1 MSTTTVTPE
10 RDVRRSTSAHAAAG
24 APRTTLP
31 RVVRS
36 EWIKLR
42 SLRSTW
48 IMLGGLVVSIV
59 AFGLISAAV
68 ATGSVSTQG
77 GGPAFAGASPVDTVL
92 TGANFG
98 IIIVAVM
105 GVLVGA
111 REYSSGLIRTSI
123 AVVPRRWPVL
133 LGKVITFLALLVP
146 AVLVSVLVSF
156 FAGTAILTSA
166 GVASTTWSAVGVAGA
181 VLGTMG
187 YLVGIGVIG
196 LCLGILLRSVGAG
209 LGVLI
214 GGILFLPTLASALLP
229 ASWDSVLKYLP
240 SNAGLSFT
248 SVEPVDS
255 MLSYGAGL
263 AVFVLWVVLAVGSA
277 TWALMK
283 RDA

>member
-48 IMLGGLVVSIV
+48 IVLGGLVVSIV
-59 AFGLISAAV
+59 AFGLVSAAV
-68 ATGSVSTQG
+68 AAGSVSTQG
-77 GGPAFAGASPVDTVL
+77 GGPAFADAGPVDTVL
-92 TGANFG
+92 TGASFG

-133 LGKVITFLALLVP
+133 LGKVLTFLALLVP

-181 VLGTMG
+181 VLGTIG

-248 SVEPVDS
+248 SVAPVDS

-263 AVFVLWVVLAVGSA
+263 AVFVAWVVLALGSA
-277 TWALMK
+277 TWALMR

>member
-48 IMLGGLVVSIV
+48 IVLGGLVVSIV
-59 AFGLISAAV
+59 AFGLVSAAV
-68 ATGSVSTQG
+68 AAGSVSTQG
-77 GGPAFAGASPVDTVL
+77 GGPAFADAGPVDTGL
-92 TGANFG
+92 TGASFG

-133 LGKVITFLALLVP
+133 LGKVLTFLALLVP

-181 VLGTMG
+181 VLGTIG

-248 SVEPVDS
+248 SVAPVDS

-263 AVFVLWVVLAVGSA
+263 AVFVAWVVLALGSA
-277 TWALMK
+277 TWALMR

>member
-1 MSTTTVTPE
+1 MSTTVVTPD
-10 RDVRRSTSAHAAAG
+10 RDVRPLTSTHVAPG
-24 APRTTLP
+24 APCTTLP

-59 AFGLISAAV
+59 AFGLVSAAV
-68 ATGSVSTQG
+68 ATGSVSSQG
-77 GGPAFAGASPVDTVL
+77 GGPTFAGASPVDTVL

-111 REYSSGLIRTSI
+111 REYSSGLIGTSI

-133 LGKVITFLALLVP
+133 LGKVLTFLALLVP

-181 VLGTMG
+181 VLGTIG

-229 ASWDSVLKYLP
+229 ASWDSVLRYLP

>member
-1 MSTTTVTPE
+1 MSTTTVAQE
-10 RDVRRSTSAHAAAG
+10 LDVRPSTSRSPKD
-24 APRTTLP
+24 APRTSLA
-31 RVVRS
+31 RVVRA

-48 IMLGGLVVSIV
+48 VMLGALVTAIV
-59 AFGLISAAV
+59 AFGLIAAEV
-68 ATGSVSTQG
+68 ATGSVTTQG
-77 GGPAFAGASPVDTVL
+77 GGPALGGASPVDIVL

-111 REYSSGLIRTSI
+111 REYSSGLIRTTI

-133 LGKVITFLALLVP
+133 VGKLVTFLGVLLP
-146 AVLVSVLVSF
+146 AVLASVLVSF
-156 FAGTAILTSA
+156 FAGTAILTAA
-166 GVASTTWSAVGVAGA
+166 GVASTTWSAAGVAGA
-181 VLGTMG
+181 VLGTIG

-229 ASWDSVLKYLP
+229 DSWDSVLKYLP
-240 SNAGLSFT
+240 SNAGMSFT
-248 SVEPVDS
+248 SLDQAGS

-263 AVFVLWVVLAVGSA
+263 AVFVAWCVLAVVA
-277 TWALMK
+277 AAWTLVR

>member
-1 MSTTTVTPE
+1 MSTTTLTQDL
-10 RDVRRSTSAHAAAG
+10 DVRPSTHARTD
-24 APRTTLP
+24 APRTSLA

-48 IMLGGLVVSIV
+48 VMIGALFASIV
-59 AFGLISAAV
+59 AFGVIASAV
-68 ATGSVSTQG
+68 ASGSVSTQG
-77 GGPAFAGASPVDTVL
+77 GGAGFAGASPVDTVL
-92 TGANFG
+92 SGANFG
-98 IIIVAVM
+98 ILIVAVM

-123 AVVPRRWPVL
+123 AAVPRRWPILV
-133 LGKVITFLALLVP
+133 GKLVTFLAVLVP
-146 AVLVSVLVSF
+146 TVAVSVLISF

-166 GVASTTWSAVGVAGA
+166 GVASVTWASVGVSGA
-181 VLGTMG
+181 VLGTIG
-187 YLVGIGVIG
+187 YLAGIGVIG
-196 LCLGILLRSVGAG
+196 LCLGLLLRSVGSG

-248 SVEPVDS
+248 SVETVDS

-263 AVFVLWVVLAVGSA
+263 AVFVAWVVLAVGG
-277 TWALMK
+277 ALVALLT

>member
-1 MSTTTVTPE
+1 MSTTTVAQE
-10 RDVRRSTSAHAAAG
+10 LDVRPSPSSRSPK
-24 APRTTLP
+24 APRTSLA
-31 RVVRS
+31 RVVRA

-48 IMLGGLVVSIV
+48 VMLGALVTAIV
-59 AFGLISAAV
+59 AFGLIAAEV
-68 ATGSVSTQG
+68 ATGSVTTQG
-77 GGPAFAGASPVDTVL
+77 GGPALSGASPVDTVL

-111 REYSSGLIRTSI
+111 REYSSGLIRTTI

-133 LGKVITFLALLVP
+133 VGKLATFVAVLLP

-156 FAGTAILTSA
+156 FAGTAILTAA
-166 GVASTTWSAVGVAGA
+166 GVASTTWAAAGVAGA
-181 VLGTMG
+181 VLGTIG

-229 ASWDSVLKYLP
+229 DSWDSVLKYLP
-240 SNAGLSFT
+240 SNAGMSFT
-248 SVEPVDS
+248 SLDQAGS

-263 AVFVLWVVLAVGSA
+263 AVFVAWCVLAVVA
-277 TWALMK
+277 AAWTLVR

>member
-1 MSTTTVTPE
+1 MSTTTLTQDL
-10 RDVRRSTSAHAAAG
+10 DVRPSTHVRVD
-24 APRTTLP
+24 APRTSLA

-48 IMLGGLVVSIV
+48 VMLGALFASIV
-59 AFGLISAAV
+59 AFGLIASAV
-68 ATGSVSTQG
+68 ASGSVTTQG
-77 GGPAFAGASPVDTVL
+77 GGPGFAGASPVDTVL
-92 TGANFG
+92 SGANFG
-98 IIIVAVM
+98 ILIVAVM

-123 AVVPRRWPVL
+123 AAVPRRWPIL
-133 LGKVITFLALLVP
+133 AGKLVTFLAVLVP
-146 AVLVSVLVSF
+146 TVAVSVLISF
-156 FAGTAILTSA
+156 FTGTAILTSA
-166 GVASTTWSAVGVAGA
+166 GVASVTWSTVGVSGA
-181 VLGTMG
+181 VLGTIG

-196 LCLGILLRSVGAG
+196 LCLGMLLRSVGAG

-229 ASWDSVLKYLP
+229 DSWDSVLKYLP

-248 SVEPVDS
+248 SVASVDS

-263 AVFVLWVVLAVGSA
+263 AVFVAWVALAVGGA
-277 TWALMK
+277 AVALLT

>member
-1 MSTTTVTPE
+1 MSTTTVAQE
-10 RDVRRSTSAHAAAG
+10 LDVRPSTSRSPKD
-24 APRTTLP
+24 APRTSLA
-31 RVVRS
+31 RVVRA

-48 IMLGGLVVSIV
+48 VMLGALVTAIV
-59 AFGLISAAV
+59 AFGLIAAEV
-68 ATGSVSTQG
+68 ATGSVTTQG
-77 GGPAFAGASPVDTVL
+77 GGPALGGASPVDIVL

-111 REYSSGLIRTSI
+111 REYSSGLIRTTI

-133 LGKVITFLALLVP
+133 VGKLVTFLGVLLP
-146 AVLVSVLVSF
+146 AVLASVLVSF
-156 FAGTAILTSA
+156 FAGTAILTAA
-166 GVASTTWSAVGVAGA
+166 GVASTTWSAAGVAGA
-181 VLGTMG
+181 VLGTIG

-229 ASWDSVLKYLP
+229 DSWDSVLKYLP
-240 SNAGLSFT
+240 SNAGMSFT
-248 SVEPVDS
+248 SLDQGGS

-263 AVFVLWVVLAVGSA
+263 AVFVGWCVLAVLGAS
-277 TWALMK
+277 WALMR

>member
-1 MSTTTVTPE
+1 MSTTTVAQE
-10 RDVRRSTSAHAAAG
+10 LDVRTSTSRSPKD
-24 APRTTLP
+24 APRTSLA
-31 RVVRS
+31 RVVRA

-48 IMLGGLVVSIV
+48 VMLGALVTAIV
-59 AFGLISAAV
+59 AFGLIAAEV
-68 ATGSVSTQG
+68 ATGSVTTQG
-77 GGPAFAGASPVDTVL
+77 GGPALGGASPVDIVL

-111 REYSSGLIRTSI
+111 REYSSGLIRTTI

-133 LGKVITFLALLVP
+133 VGKLVTFLGVLLP
-146 AVLVSVLVSF
+146 AVLASVLVSF
-156 FAGTAILTSA
+156 FAGTAILTAA
-166 GVASTTWSAVGVAGA
+166 GVASTTWSAAGVAGA
-181 VLGTMG
+181 VLGTIG

-229 ASWDSVLKYLP
+229 DSWDSVLKYLP
-240 SNAGLSFT
+240 SNAGMSFT
-248 SVEPVDS
+248 SLDQAGS

-263 AVFVLWVVLAVGSA
+263 AVFVGWCVLAVLGAS
-277 TWALMK
+277 WALMR

>member
-166 GVASTTWSAVGVAGA
+166 GVASTTWSAAGVAGA

>member
-1 MSTTTVTPE
+1 MSTITVTPE
-10 RDVRRSTSAHAAAG
+10 RDVRPFTSTQAAAG

-133 LGKVITFLALLVP
+133 LGKVLTFLALLVP

-181 VLGTMG
+181 VLGTIG

-248 SVEPVDS
+248 SVAPVDS

-263 AVFVLWVVLAVGSA
+263 AVFVAWVVLALGSA
-277 TWALMK
+277 TWALMR

>member
-1 MSTTTVTPE
+1 MSTTTVAQE
-10 RDVRRSTSAHAAAG
+10 LDVRPSTSRSPKD
-24 APRTTLP
+24 APRTSLA
-31 RVVRS
+31 RVVRA

-48 IMLGGLVVSIV
+48 VMLGALVTAIV
-59 AFGLISAAV
+59 AFGLIAAEV
-68 ATGSVSTQG
+68 ATGSVTTQG
-77 GGPAFAGASPVDTVL
+77 GGPALGGASPVDIVL

-111 REYSSGLIRTSI
+111 REYSSGLIRTTI

-133 LGKVITFLALLVP
+133 VGKLVTFLGVLLP
-146 AVLVSVLVSF
+146 AVLASVLVSF
-156 FAGTAILTSA
+156 FAGTAILTAA
-166 GVASTTWSAVGVAGA
+166 GVASTTWSAAGVAGA
-181 VLGTMG
+181 VLGKIG

-229 ASWDSVLKYLP
+229 DSWDSVLKYLP
-240 SNAGLSFT
+240 SNAGMSFT
-248 SVEPVDS
+248 SLDQAGS

-263 AVFVLWVVLAVGSA
+263 AVFVGWCVLAVLGAS
-277 TWALMK
+277 WALMR

>member
-1 MSTTTVTPE
+1 MSTTAVTQE
-10 RDVRRSTSAHAAAG
+10 LGVRTSPTREG
-24 APRTTLP
+24 RPAPRTSLA

-48 IMLGGLVVSIV
+48 VMLASLAVSTV
-59 AFGLISAAV
+59 AFGLISASV
-68 ATGSVSTQG
+68 ATGTVTTPG
-77 GGPAFAGASPVDTVL
+77 GDPAFGASSPVDTVL

-98 IIIVAVM
+98 ILIVAVM

-133 LGKVITFLALLVP
+133 VGKLVTFLAMLVP
-146 AVLVSVLVSF
+146 TVLVSVLVSF
-156 FAGTAILTSA
+156 FAGTAILTA
-166 GVASTTWSAVGVAGA
+166 GGAMTTTWSAAGVAGA
-181 VLGTMG
+181 VLGTIG

-196 LCLGILLRSVGAG
+196 LCLGVLLRSVGGG
-209 LGVLI
+209 LGVVI

-229 ASWDSVLKYLP
+229 DSWDAFLKYLP

-248 SVEPVDS
+248 SVASPDS
-255 MLSYGAGL
+255 MLGYGAGL
-263 AVFVLWVVLAVGSA
+263 GVFLGWVALAVAGA
-277 TWALMK
+277 AWALMR

>member
-1 MSTTTVTPE
+1 MSTTTLTQDL
-10 RDVRRSTSAHAAAG
+10 DVRPSTHARTD
-24 APRTTLP
+24 APRTSLA

-48 IMLGGLVVSIV
+48 VMLGALFASIV
-59 AFGLISAAV
+59 AFGLIAANV
-68 ATGSVSTQG
+68 ATGSVTTQG
-77 GGPAFAGASPVDTVL
+77 GGPGLGDVSPVDVVL

-98 IIIVAVM
+98 ILIVAVM

-111 REYSSGLIRTSI
+111 REYSSGMIRTSM
-123 AVVPRRWPVL
+123 AAVPRRWPILV
-133 LGKVITFLALLVP
+133 GKLVTFLAVLVP
-146 AVLVSVLVSF
+146 TVAVSVLVAF
-156 FAGTAILTSA
+156 FAGTALLTSA
-166 GVASTTWSAVGVAGA
+166 GVASVTWSSAGVAGA
-181 VLGTMG
+181 VLGTIG

-196 LCLGILLRSVGAG
+196 LCLGLLLRSVGAG

-229 ASWDSVLKYLP
+229 DSWDKVLKYLP

-248 SVEPVDS
+248 SVTSPET

-263 AVFVLWVVLAVGSA
+263 AVFVAWVVLAVGG
-277 TWALMK
+277 ALVALLK

>member
-1 MSTTTVTPE
+1 MSTTTLTQDLDARPSLLG
-10 RDVRRSTSAHAAAG
+10 RTA
-24 APRTTLP
+24 APRTSLA

-48 IMLGGLVVSIV
+48 VMLAALFASIV
-59 AFGLISAAV
+59 AFGIIASAV
-68 ATGSVSTQG
+68 ASGSVTTPG
-77 GGPAFAGASPVDTVL
+77 GAPAFSGASPVDTVL
-92 TGANFG
+92 SGANFG
-98 IIIVAVM
+98 ILIVAVM

-111 REYSSGLIRTSI
+111 REYSSGLIRTTI

-133 LGKVITFLALLVP
+133 VGKLVTFLGVLLP
-146 AVLVSVLVSF
+146 AVLASVLVSF
-156 FAGTAILTSA
+156 FAGTAILTAA
-166 GVASTTWSAVGVAGA
+166 GVASTTWSAAGVAGA
-181 VLGTMG
+181 VLGTIG

-229 ASWDSVLKYLP
+229 DSWDSVLKYLP
-240 SNAGLSFT
+240 SNAGMSFT
-248 SVEPVDS
+248 SLDQAGS

-263 AVFVLWVVLAVGSA
+263 AVFVGWCVLAVLGAS
-277 TWALMK
+277 WALMR